1 MSILTEG
8 KTPEEWA
15 AVLAER
21 SIPVSVRTLRE
32 AANRIGACHKLGR
45 AMIIT
50 PDQMDMIL
58 QESQQCRLNRIS
70 AGPPSGH
77 GAGSNTTAGQS
88 RATTARAQAHLMR
101 LAQGTGAGRKK
112 SGPSAVISLAKRQS
126 D

>member
-58 QESQQCRLNRIS
+58 QEGQQCRSNRIS
-70 AGPPSGH
+70 AAASSGF
-77 GAGSNTTAGQS
+77 GGGSNTTAGPS

-101 LAQGTGAGRKK
+101 LAQGTGAGKKK
-112 SGPSAVISLAKRQS
+112 SGRSAVISLVKPQS